1 MGLNPMHKRFVEE
14 YVKDQNATEAYLRAG
29 FKCKRESA
37 RNSAHRLMTNDD
49 VKKAIEKKSR
59 KLETRITRETD
70 RTVLDVIRDIQTVK
84 DRAMSEGSHKDAL
97 KALELE
103 GKYLGMFS
111 DKLKIEGDLSVNM
124 GLASLL
130 EEVMPPGTD

>member
-1 MGLNPMHKRFVEE
+1 
-14 YVKDQNATEAYLRAG
+14 
-29 FKCKRESA
+29 
-37 RNSAHRLMTNDD
+37 
-49 VKKAIEKKSR
+49 
-59 KLETRITRETD
+59 
-70 RTVLDVIRDIQTVK
+70 
-84 DRAMSEGSHKDAL
+84 MSEGSHKDAL